1 MAKKITPVPT
11 PVQDGP
17 LDANI
22 LGKFIRARRTQM
34 GMGIHDTAALCGV
47 AVDTLTKIEKAK
59 GDVMLSSILK
69 VCRMLGIELKIVPWD
84 E

>member
-1 MAKKITPVPT
+1 MAKRIVPVPA
-11 PVQDGP
+11 PQQNSP
-17 LDANI
+17 LDAI
-22 LGKFIRARRTQM
+22 MLGQFIRARRTQS

-47 AVDTLTKIEKAK
+47 AVDTLTKIENAR

-69 VCRMLGIELKIVPWD
+69 VCRMLGIELQIVQWK